1 MTTINPIAQALMMS
15 EPKLFASYKAR
26 MAGSDQVAQQMSQ
39 AAGPINPPSAK
50 PPLLTDI
57 ESLTQQV
64 FELQK
69 ILEELGTR
77 LQPVLAVRE
86 PSEQTNYGKDQTM
99 TGSCALSCQ
108 LNNASIALLGC
119 KSVVLFILRNLE
131 I

>member
-1 MTTINPIAQALMMS
+1 MMNETIRQAS
-15 EPKLFASYKAR
+15 ERELFDSYKAR
-26 MAGSDQVAQQMSQ
+26 IGESDQLAQQMSQ
-39 AAGPINPPSAK
+39 IAGLSNPTVHK
-50 PPLLTDI
+50 LPLISDI

-77 LQPVLAVRE
+77 LQPVLAVRDVE
-86 PSEQTNYGKDQTM
+86 GQKEYAKDQTM

-119 KSVVLFILRNLE
+119 KSIVLFILRNLE